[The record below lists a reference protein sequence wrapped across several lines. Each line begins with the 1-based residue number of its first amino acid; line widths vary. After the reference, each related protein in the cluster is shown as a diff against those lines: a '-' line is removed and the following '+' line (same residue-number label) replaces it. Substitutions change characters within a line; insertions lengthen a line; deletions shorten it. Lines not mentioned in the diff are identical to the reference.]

1 MSEGRII
8 RLLLKSHVHRDE
20 DGFRR
25 AARELIDRER
35 SLNHRLLA
43 DDLERIL
50 VNGTNGNTAV
60 LGGPRAPLL
69 WEIPKDKDKGFPLL
83 SLSRPE
89 IAWERLVL
97 PPASL
102 RQLEN
107 LADENHRRDLLVA
120 GGLLPKQTAVF
131 IGPPGCGKTL
141 AAAVLATALGWPLAT
156 VRLDT
161 VVSSFLGET
170 ATNLRK
176 IFDFI
181 NLDRFVVLFDE
192 FDALGKERDGGQEHG
207 ELQRVVTALLQLMD
221 SYRGASVLIFAT
233 NHPFL
238 LDSALWRRFDAIVP
252 FPLPKEQDRV
262 LMLRAFFR
270 SFVHTAPQLMTLAR
284 ATDAASGS
292 DVEWIATEIM
302 RRLLLEGRNIVE
314 SRDVEEACR
323 GFRQRLEAVASV
335 ARQAGVKSSRSG
347 RARATPPNA
356 S

>member
-8 RLLLKSHVHRDE
+8 RQLLKSHVHRDE

-35 SLNHRLLA
+35 TLNHRLLA

-50 VNGTNGNTAV
+50 VNGSSGHVGIA
-60 LGGPRAPLL
+60 GGPKSPML

-83 SLSRPE
+83 TLSRPE
-89 IAWERLVL
+89 VPWEQLVL
-97 PPASL
+97 PPASV
-102 RQLEN
+102 RMLEN
-107 LADENHRRDLLVA
+107 LADENHRRDLLVS
-120 GGLLPKQTAVF
+120 GGLLPKQKAVF
-131 IGPPGCGKTL
+131 VGPPGCGKTL
-141 AAAVLATALGWPLAT
+141 AASVLATALSWPLAT

-181 NLDRFVVLFDE
+181 VQDRFVVLFDE
-192 FDALGKERDGGQEHG
+192 FDALGKERDRGQEHG

-221 SYRGASVLIFAT
+221 GYRGASVLIFAT
-233 NHPFL
+233 NHPFM
-238 LDSALWRRFDAIVP
+238 LDSALWRRFEAIVP

-270 SFVHTAPQLMTLAR
+270 SVVHSAPQLTTLAK
-284 ATDAASGS
+284 ATDGGSGS

-302 RRLLLEGRNIVE
+302 RRLLLEGRSGIE
-314 SRDVEEACR
+314 IRDVEEATR
-323 GFRQRLEAVASV
+323 SFRQRMEAVAGLV
-335 ARQAGVKSSRSG
+335 PQAGQK
-347 RARATPPNA
+347 RAKRGQTRPPAPNA
-356 S
+356 P